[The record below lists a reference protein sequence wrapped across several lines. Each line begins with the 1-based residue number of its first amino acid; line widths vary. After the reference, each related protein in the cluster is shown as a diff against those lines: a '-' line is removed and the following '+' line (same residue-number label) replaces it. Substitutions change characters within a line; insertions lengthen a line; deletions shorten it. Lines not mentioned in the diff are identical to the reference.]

1 MVEVPHPV
9 AQIGQH
15 IDHLHESLMRLQK
28 LLEQDVQ
35 DAQVSEAPLPNI
47 KLPFSQSSGR
57 SGLLDEIKK
66 TSQEVSRLLEQQELG
81 ILARSWE
88 SDFRKPFFALAWFDD
103 PAENAA
109 SLVREIEVY
118 RGIVRGYLRSAARGN
133 VYGRRS
139 QQEQNLSGFSMPT
152 SASPSC
158 SPPTLALTSP
168 RVQRESRVLFVDPYN
183 TGRSV

>member
-1 MVEVPHPV
+1 M

-35 DAQVSEAPLPNI
+35 DAQDSGAPLPNI
-47 KLPFSQSSGR
+47 KLPFSQSSGL

-88 SDFRKPFFALAWFDD
+88 SDFHKPFFALAWFDD

-118 RGIVRGYLRSAARGN
+118 RGIVRDYLRSTATGN

-139 QQEQNLSGFSMPT
+139 QQEQNLSGFNMST
-152 SASPSC
+152 SAGSSC
-158 SPPTLALTSP
+158 SPPHPALTSP
-168 RVQRESRVLFVDPYN
+168 QVRREYSVLFVDPYN